1 MGVIIEFIKRVS
13 RGEPLIIFGDGNQTR
28 DFVYVDDVVKAMIN
42 ALRNEK
48 AYGIYNIGSGKAT
61 TINELAMAILKIMN
75 REDLKPIHM
84 PPRPGDIKHS
94 VADISKARKELGYN
108 PTTTIEKGIKDI
120 INKLYR

>member
-1 MGVIIEFIKRVS
+1 
-13 RGEPLIIFGDGNQTR
+13 
-28 DFVYVDDVVKAMIN
+28 MIN

-94 VADISKARKELGYN
+94 VADISKARKELDYN